1 MKINK
6 VVGVI
11 PARGGS
17 KGLPN
22 KNILCLGGKPL
33 IAWTIEAA
41 LSSKHIDKVI
51 VTTDSPEIASI
62 SESYGA
68 DIPFVRPA
76 NLATDSS
83 QTIDVLKHSIL
94 EMGSDYGTTV
104 LLQPTSPF
112 RSSKHIDEAM
122 SLFWNYDRCATLVSV
137 CRPTKSPYLSFVED
151 SGGSL
156 EPLFSKRYLGRRQ
169 DVPVTYSLNGAI
181 YIMRS
186 EDIMKKDSIFDE
198 GEILKYEM
206 SQFDSIDIDC
216 ALDLEYANFLTTKRH
231 PT

>member
-51 VTTDSPEIASI
+51 VTTDSPDIASI

-83 QTIDVLKHSIL
+83 KTIDVLKHSIL
-94 EMGSDYGTTV
+94 EMGSDYGTIV

-112 RSSKHIDEAM
+112 RSFKHIDEAM
-122 SLFWNYDRCATLVSV
+122 SLFRKYDRCATLVS
-137 CRPTKSPYLSFVED
+137 
-151 SGGSL
+151 
-156 EPLFSKRYLGRRQ
+156 
-169 DVPVTYSLNGAI
+169 
-181 YIMRS
+181 
-186 EDIMKKDSIFDE
+186 
-198 GEILKYEM
+198 
-206 SQFDSIDIDC
+206 
-216 ALDLEYANFLTTKRH
+216 
-231 PT
+231 